1 MYTNLC
7 LLFYQINVYTPVNPR
22 GFRLSTQLNYEN
34 FVNNHTVICK
44 KLVKNTV
51 VSL

>member
-7 LLFYQINVYTPVNPR
+7 LLFCQINLYILGNPR
-22 GFRLSTQLNYEN
+22 SFRLSAQLNYEN